1 MTGGKLVRIG
11 GASSFW
17 GDSAVAAPQLVR
29 RGAIDYLVFDYLA
42 ESRRSE

>member
-17 GDSAVAAPQLVR
+17 GDSAVAAPPRGR
-29 RGAIDYLVFDYLA
+29 RGAND
-42 ESRRSE
+42 